1 MAKGFSAPRFRSG
14 RVSTSPR
21 HRRKQTLVARRTRR
35 NPSLRE
41 LHTTFEPGRLSLT
54 WVAQAYE
61 QIVPIVRR
69 TTSQAPGHSKDGLDV
84 WETDAAP
91 LLGSR
96 STCSPSCFYAD
107 GEQRSLTLGSSCP
120 TCSRLTG

>member
-1 MAKGFSAPRFRSG
+1 MARDFSAPRFNSG
-14 RVSTSPR
+14 RASTSPR
-21 HRRKQTLVARRTRR
+21 HRRKETLVARRTRR

-41 LHTTFEPGRLSLT
+41 MHITFEPGRLSLT

-61 QIVPIVRR
+61 QIVPIARW
-69 TTSQAPGHSKDGLDV
+69 TTSKAPGRRKDGLDLC
-84 WETDAAP
+84 ETDAAP

-96 STCSPSCFYAD
+96 STCSPSCFYED

-120 TCSRLTG
+120 KCSRLTG